1 MTAPTWEIE
10 ENFALSDL
18 KIYENNPR
26 TITKQQFEKLQSSI
40 AEDGYHQPLVI
51 NTDGT
56 LISGHQRAEVMR
68 RMGITKIRVVRPS
81 KLLSPEEVDRINVRS
96 NVNNGAWDFDILADR
111 FDLEQL
117 VDWGMD
123 EKLLGNI
130 VKADPEDE
138 QHELPELQAQAISVP
153 GQVWILG
160 NHRLMCGSSTV
171 ATDVEKLL
179 NGVKP
184 HLMVT
189 DPPYGVEYDAD
200 WRNKAKR
207 ADGSPI
213 GASAVGKVK
222 NDEQN
227 DWRAAWALFP
237 GDVAYVWHADK
248 FSPLVAESLNESG
261 FKMRNLIIWAKNHF
275 SISRGDYHH
284 QHEPCWYAVREKA
297 TGHWSG
303 DRKQTTLWEI
313 DKPQKSET
321 GHSTQKPVECMRKP
335 MENNSSPGQAVYEPF
350 AGSSTTIIAGEQIG
364 RHVYA
369 MEIHPGYVD
378 MGCRRW
384 MNLTGLKA
392 IDSETGEEFPG

>member
-10 ENFALSDL
+10 ENFKLSDL
-18 KIYENNPR
+18 KGYEHNPR
-26 TITKQQFEKLQSSI
+26 TITKQAFEKLQDSI
-40 AEDGYHQPLVI
+40 NEDGYHAPIVI
-51 NTDGT
+51 NADGT
-56 LISGHQRAEVMR
+56 VISGHQRLEVLR
-68 RMGITKIRVVRPS
+68 RMGTTQIRVLRPDR
-81 KLLSPEEVDRINVRS
+81 LLSPEEMDRINVRS
-96 NVNNGAWDFDILADR
+96 NISAGGWDFDLLADR

-138 QHELPELQAQAISVP
+138 QHELPELQAEAISMP

-184 HLMVT
+184 HLMIT
-189 DPPYGVEYDAD
+189 DPPYGVEYDAN
-200 WRNKAKR
+200 WRNEAMR
-207 ADGSPI
+207 ADGS
-213 GASAVGKVK
+213 AVGGRAIGKV
-222 NDEQN
+222 QN
-227 DWRAAWALFP
+227 DSNADWSEAWALFP
-237 GDVAYVWHADK
+237 GNIAYVWHAGL
-248 FSPLVAESLNESG
+248 FAGVVADSLTKNG
-261 FKMRNLIIWAKNHF
+261 FKLRAQIIWAKSNF
-275 SISRGDYHH
+275 AIGRGDYHWK
-284 QHEPCWYAVREKA
+284 HEPCWYAVKGIGNW
-297 TGHWSG
+297 TS

-313 DKPQKSET
+313 GKPQKSET